1 MLDAENGYLSH
12 PYLTCGPYKLVS
24 YDRESGTV
32 EFAINEFYVGNYEG
46 VRPVI
51 DTVTLVPVLPQDM
64 KEKLESGE
72 SSLEESFKYYE
83 AGMKLVRSLSS
94 QIDKVEKQIQILSEG
109 EDNE

>member
-12 PYLTCGPYKLVS
+12 PYLTCGPYRLVS

-51 DTVTLVPVLPQDM
+51 DTVTLVPDAAAGHEGEVG
-64 KEKLESGE
+64 SGE
-72 SSLEESFKYYE
+72 IDLLE
-83 AGMKLVRSLSS
+83 
-94 QIDKVEKQIQILSEG
+94 
-109 EDNE
+109 